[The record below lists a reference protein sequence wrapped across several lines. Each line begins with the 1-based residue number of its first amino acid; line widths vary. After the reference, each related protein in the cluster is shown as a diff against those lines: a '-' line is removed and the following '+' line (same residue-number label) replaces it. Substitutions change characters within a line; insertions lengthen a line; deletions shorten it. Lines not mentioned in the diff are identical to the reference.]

1 MLTIEMILEV
11 VKKLI
16 SVAEKYDPE
25 MVFAIVLQMY
35 AGLRSAEVCSLRQE
49 DSVFGPSVRL
59 AHAGGDIQDCTGITI
74 DLLHDHPLRSDA
86 KSTGWIKTK
95 RIHEVFAE
103 NIPIIETAYKQHLAL
118 IRSKPVETSRPLFLC
133 RYPDKKTGAY
143 MALTVRGYRSR
154 VKRLYYD
161 HVLPACREDANPILR
176 KYFRETQV
184 TPWGPR
190 NLRQWYLLT
199 SITKT
204 TRKEDLVRYSI
215 NKDLRLQY
223 YSDVG
228 NREGEKNGKDTYRGT
243 QCT

>member
-1 MLTIEMILEV
+1 MLTMEMILEV
-11 VKKLI
+11 VKKMI

-49 DSVFGPSVRL
+49 GSVFGPSVSL
-59 AHAGGDIQDCTGITI
+59 AYADEGRQDCTGITI

-86 KSTGWIKTK
+86 GSTGWIKTK
-95 RIHEVFAE
+95 RVQEVFPE
-103 NIPIIETAYKQHLAL
+103 YIPIIETAYKQHLDL

-154 VKRLYYD
+154 LRRLYYD
-161 HVLPACREDANPILR
+161 YTLPACSDDINPVLR
-176 KYFRETQV
+176 RYFREV
-184 TPWGPR
+184 SAKKWSPK

-199 SITKT
+199 LITKT
-204 TRKEDLVRYSI
+204 TRKEDLVRYSTI
-215 NKDLRLQY
+215 KDLRLQTWII
-223 YSDVG
+223 DEE
-228 NREGEKNGKDTYRGT
+228 RK
-243 QCT
+243 